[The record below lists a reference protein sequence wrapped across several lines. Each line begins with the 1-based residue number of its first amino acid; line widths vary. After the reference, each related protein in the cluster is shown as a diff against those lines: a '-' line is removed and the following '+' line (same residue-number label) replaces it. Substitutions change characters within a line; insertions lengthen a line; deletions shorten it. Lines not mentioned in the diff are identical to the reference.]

1 MHRTLTLFLLLFVV
15 SVQAQPIPFTV
26 SGEVRHRSELD
37 ARDFRGTDDPILYH
51 LLRTRLGVRAQPSPR
66 LTAFVQIQD
75 ARFFGGENPSLGR
88 GVRDADADQL
98 DFHQAFLDV
107 DSLFGTGLGVRVGR
121 QELAYG
127 NQRLLSSLGWSNVG
141 QSFDGAVVRL
151 RRGRLAADAFAAQLV
166 SPVNPLGGAGSQNI
180 FGLYTAWALSDT
192 HALDAFVV
200 YDNATQELTAGPDAG
215 QDSLAR
221 VTPGLYAHGTAGR
234 FDYRAEAIGQFGQRT
249 LTAGGQ
255 RLDVQASLF
264 SVNAGYVA
272 LTEHAVRVGAAY
284 TRLSGDDDPIDD
296 TFGYFDMLFPL
307 GHAFFGFMDY
317 FPARAA
323 PYGVQNAVVSVTGN
337 VTRTLRVGLDAH
349 HFATAAE
356 APMGRTLGQEIDLT
370 GVYRPMPGFA
380 VSAGAS
386 VFLPGEVVEATLG
399 DETTTW
405 FYLTSS
411 LIF

>member
-1 MHRTLTLFLLLFVV
+1 MHRFLFLALLLVAADV
-15 SVQAQPIPFTV
+15 LAQPIPFTV

-37 ARDFRGTDDPILYH
+37 DRDFSNQADPVLYH
-51 LLRTRLGVRAQPSPR
+51 LLRTRLGVTARPSPR
-66 LTAFVQIQD
+66 LTALVQIQD
-75 ARFFGGENPSLGR
+75 ARFFGGENPALGR

-98 DFHQAFLDV
+98 DFHQAYLDV
-107 DSLFGTGLGVRVGR
+107 DSLFGAGLGVRVGR

-127 NQRLLSSLGWSNVG
+127 NQRLLSSLGWANVG

-151 RRGRLAADAFAAQLV
+151 RQGRLAADAFAAQLV
-166 SPVNPLGGAGSQNI
+166 SPVNPLGEGGSQNI

-234 FDYRAEAIGQFGQRT
+234 FDYRAEAIGQFGQRA
-249 LTAGGQ
+249 LTTGGP

-264 SVNAGYVA
+264 SASAGYAVVP
-272 LTEHAVRVGAAY
+272 EHAVRVAAAY
-284 TRLSGDDDPIDD
+284 TRLSGDDDPTDG

-323 PYGVQNAVVSVTGN
+323 PYGVQDAVVSVAGN

-356 APMGRTLGQEIDLT
+356 APTGQTLGQEFDLT
-370 GVYRPMPGFA
+370 GAYRPLPGLT
-380 VSAGAS
+380 VVAGAS

-405 FYLTSS
+405 FYLMSS
-411 LIF
+411 LTF